1 MKYLEAA
8 PNGWILAMFGEKTS
22 DVGYFINNRSTTTL
36 SSDSVLEN
44 GDRLNIFKYFDKDY
58 YALFMS
64 FDKVKLEAETDKE
77 FTLKLNGMSTF
88 VPPSEEGEPY
98 EGGKVVL
105 KDENNKVVSE
115 AKSDVNGILKFK
127 VSKPGKYVAVMADML
142 RCDKEHRNDRLELA
156 TG

>member
-1 MKYLEAA
+1 
-8 PNGWILAMFGEKTS
+8 
-22 DVGYFINNRSTTTL
+22 
-36 SSDSVLEN
+36 
-44 GDRLNIFKYFDKDY
+44 
-58 YALFMS
+58 MS

-127 VSKPGKYVAVMADML
+127 VSKPGKYVAVM
-142 RCDKEHRNDRLELA
+142 ESLA
-156 TG
+156 EGDTHAFFIAPYAEVNIKPAAPSIKYSH